1 MICSIYIVQNL
12 YDKRNDMHHLNMA
25 IKDMKNELK
34 TRLNKMENQQ
44 KKQMDSISLLMR
56 QSNEKTPSFLGSQL
70 NNSMN
75 RAIGRRLI
83 LQNNNKN
90 EAMERRLDD
99 LLKFNNN
106 NNNNNYD
113 SDGDYYK
120 HNKKGFLSSKY
131 SNFSSKTNK
140 SFQVRR
146 PYRYDNVY

>member
-1 MICSIYIVQNL
+1 
-12 YDKRNDMHHLNMA
+12 MHHLNMA
-25 IKDMKNELK
+25 IKDMKDELK

-56 QSNEKTPSFLGSQL
+56 QSNEKTPSFLGNQL

-75 RAIGRRLI
+75 RAVGRRLI
-83 LQNNNKN
+83 LQNNSNN
-90 EAMERRLDD
+90 EALERRLDN

-106 NNNNNYD
+106 NYE

-120 HNKKGFLSSKY
+120 YKKKGFLSSKY

-140 SFQVRR
+140 SFQMRR
-146 PYRYDNVY
+146 PYRYDNY